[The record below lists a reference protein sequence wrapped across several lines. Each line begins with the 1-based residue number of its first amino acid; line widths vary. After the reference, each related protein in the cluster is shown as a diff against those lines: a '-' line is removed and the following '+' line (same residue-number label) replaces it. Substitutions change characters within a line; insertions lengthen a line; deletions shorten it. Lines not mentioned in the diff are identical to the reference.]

1 MNKSN
6 YRDSSFIKG
15 NSKRKVSFQSLRNKT
30 TYYNLY
36 NASTMQSHNKNT
48 LDKKQKVNGERPTRK
63 TAPAK

>member
-30 TYYNLY
+30 TYYNLD
-36 NASTMQSHNKNT
+36 NASTMQSRNKNT

-63 TAPAK
+63 KAPAK